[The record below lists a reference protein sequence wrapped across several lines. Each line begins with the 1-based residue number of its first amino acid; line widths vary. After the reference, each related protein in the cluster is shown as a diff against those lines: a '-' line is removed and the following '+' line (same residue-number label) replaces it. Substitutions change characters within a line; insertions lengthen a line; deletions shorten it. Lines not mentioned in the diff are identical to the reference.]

1 MRTRRRKIIKGRI
14 SLIKVE
20 GMLRG
25 RIINIVG
32 NGFSRSA
39 SENLLILHNMNRK
52 ISFYPLLILMWAF
65 ISSKANQP

>member
-1 MRTRRRKIIKGRI
+1 MKGRI

-32 NGFSRSA
+32 NGFSKNA
-39 SENLLILHNMNRK
+39 SGNLPILQNKNRK